1 MSRKRKFIALGEI
14 TRGHALQGEV
24 AFRPLKN
31 IQGLLEQVTQVLLQF
46 PDGREE
52 EFNLLRWR
60 GQGTKALLLFE
71 GITDRTAAD
80 GLRAAQLLADRA
92 DLPKLPAGEYYPG
105 DLVGYTVVSSTGEAI
120 GPVEDN
126 WQLPASDVL
135 QVDYHGREVLIPVVE
150 PVVISVDHDSCKI
163 VINVLEGLLD

>member
-1 MSRKRKFIALGEI
+1 MSLKRQFIALGKI
-14 TRGHALQGEV
+14 TRGHGLQGEV
-24 AFRPLKN
+24 GFRPLKN
-31 IQGLLEQVTQVLLQF
+31 IPGLLEQVTQVLLHF

-52 EFNLLRWR
+52 ELNLRRAR

-80 GLRAAQLLADRA
+80 GFRGARLLADRA
-92 DLPKLPAGEYYPG
+92 DLPQLPAGEYYPG
-105 DLVGYTVVSSTGEAI
+105 ELVGYTVASSSGEVI

-135 QVDYHGREVLIPVVE
+135 QVDYNGREVLIPVVE
-150 PVVISVDHDSCKI
+150 PVVISMDHDSRRI